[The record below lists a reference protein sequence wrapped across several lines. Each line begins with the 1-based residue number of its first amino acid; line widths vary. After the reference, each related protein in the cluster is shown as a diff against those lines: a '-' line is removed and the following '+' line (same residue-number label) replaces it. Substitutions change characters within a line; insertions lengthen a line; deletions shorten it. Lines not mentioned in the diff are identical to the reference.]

1 MTTPHPGN
9 GQGRH
14 EGARNQR
21 SPSPGA
27 VSAETRDRRHRFL
40 RLLTFWLR
48 PAFVLRVLTR
58 FQRMVGFDR
67 AIALASSALTALIPI
82 AILVGSVLN
91 RGDAH
96 RIADQIISRYGL
108 TGAGA
113 DAVREVL
120 SPTGGTGTDINLAG
134 VVLLVFAALS
144 FSRGVQR
151 MFEQAW
157 DLKPLSVRNSI
168 NDLTWIAGL
177 VAYFG
182 VSWSVHSLLDH
193 SRVQIL
199 ANAVMLPASAV
210 FFAWGGRI
218 LSARRIG
225 WRQLAPFG
233 VLVATMI
240 SICLT
245 CGAIYLPHLF
255 SSYASRYGVIGAVLA
270 MISAL
275 FILMVVIVT
284 CAAVGREVSDELE
297 RIERGERPPDD
308 EIRQEWNA
316 LIDEAR
322 LRTQTLRDRVDRWRH
337 RHDEADR
344 PPPT

>member
-1 MTTPHPGN
+1 
-9 GQGRH
+9 
-14 EGARNQR
+14 
-21 SPSPGA
+21 
-27 VSAETRDRRHRFL
+27 VSSAQSDRHRIR

-82 AILVGSVLN
+82 AILLGSVLN
-91 RGDAH
+91 QGDAH
-96 RIADQIISRYGL
+96 RVADHIISRYGL

-113 DAVREVL
+113 EAVREVL
-120 SPTGGTGTDINLAG
+120 SPAGGTSTDISVIG
-134 VVLLVFAALS
+134 VFLLVFAALS

-157 DLKPLSVRNSI
+157 DLKPLSVRNTV

-182 VSWSVHSLLDH
+182 VSWWVHSLLDH
-193 SRVQIL
+193 SRVQIA

-210 FFAWGGRI
+210 FFAWSARI
-218 LSARRIG
+218 LSAKRIG

-233 VLVATMI
+233 VLVAALVA
-240 SICLT
+240 ICLT
-245 CGAIYLPHLF
+245 CGAIYLPRLF

-284 CAAVGREVSDELE
+284 GAAAGREVSVELD
-297 RIERGERPPDD
+297 RIKAGERPPDD
-308 EIRQEWNA
+308 EIQQEWKV
-316 LIDEAR
+316 LIDQAR
-322 LRTQTLRDRVDRWRH
+322 LRTQTLRDRIHRWRH
-337 RHDEADR
+337 RHDAVK
-344 PPPT
+344 PPS

>member
-1 MTTPHPGN
+1 
-9 GQGRH
+9 
-14 EGARNQR
+14 
-21 SPSPGA
+21 
-27 VSAETRDRRHRFL
+27 VSAETRPDRHRIR

-58 FQRMVGFDR
+58 FQKMVGFDR

-82 AILVGSVLN
+82 AILLGSLLN
-91 RGDAH
+91 KGDAH
-96 RIADQIISRYGL
+96 RVADQIISRYGL

-120 SPTGGTGTDINLAG
+120 SPAGGTGTDISLIG
-134 VVLLVFAALS
+134 VFLLVVASLS

-157 DLKPLSVRNSI
+157 DLKPLSVRNTL

-182 VSWSVHSLLDH
+182 LSWGLHSVLDR
-193 SRVQIL
+193 SRVQIA
-199 ANAVMLPASAV
+199 ANAIMLPFSAV
-210 FFAWGGRI
+210 FFIWGGRI
-218 LSARRIG
+218 LSAKRIG

-233 VLVATMI
+233 ILVSVLVAI
-240 SICLT
+240 GLT
-245 CGAIYLPHLF
+245 CAAIYLPHLF

-275 FILMVVIVT
+275 FVLMMVIVT
-284 CAAVGREVSDELE
+284 SAAVGREVSLELE

-308 EIRQEWNA
+308 EIRREWNA

-322 LRTQTLRDRVDRWRH
+322 LRTQTLRDRVGRWRH
-337 RHDEADR
+337 RHDAAE
-344 PPPT
+344 PPT

>member
-1 MTTPHPGN
+1 VTAPQGGN
-9 GQGRH
+9 GNGR
-14 EGARNQR
+14 E
-21 SPSPGA
+21 
-27 VSAETRDRRHRFL
+27 RRHRIR

-82 AILVGSVLN
+82 AILAGSVLGQ
-91 RGDAH
+91 GDAH
-96 RIADQIISRYGL
+96 RVANEIIARYGL

-120 SPTGGTGTDINLAG
+120 SPTGGTGTEISVVG
-134 VVLLVFAALS
+134 VILLVFAALS

-157 DLKPLSVRNSI
+157 DLKPLSVRNTG
-168 NDLTWIAGL
+168 NDLLWLAGL
-177 VAYFG
+177 VAYFAF
-182 VSWSVHSLLDH
+182 SWWVHSLLDH
-193 SRVQIL
+193 SKVEIT
-199 ANAVMLPASAV
+199 ANAVMVPASAL
-210 FFAWGGRI
+210 FFVWGGRT
-218 LSARRIG
+218 LSAKRIG

-233 VLVATMI
+233 ILVA
-240 SICLT
+240 SLVAVCLT
-245 CGAIYLPHLF
+245 CGAVYLPHLF

-275 FILMVVIVT
+275 FILMVVIVAS
-284 CAAVGREVSDELE
+284 AAVGREVSDELA
-297 RIERGERPPDD
+297 RIERGEQPPDD

-322 LRTQTLRDRVDRWRH
+322 LRTQTLRERIDRWRH
-337 RHDEADR
+337 RHDAPE
-344 PPPT
+344 PPAGGPSGAERD

>member
-1 MTTPHPGN
+1 
-9 GQGRH
+9 
-14 EGARNQR
+14 
-21 SPSPGA
+21 
-27 VSAETRDRRHRFL
+27 VSAETRSDRRRIR

-82 AILVGSVLN
+82 AILIGSLLN
-91 RGDAH
+91 QGDAH
-96 RIADQIISRYGL
+96 RVADHIISRYGL

-120 SPTGGTGTDINLAG
+120 SPTGGTGTDISLIG
-134 VVLLVFAALS
+134 VFLLVVAALS

-157 DLKPLSVRNSI
+157 DLKPLSVRNTV

-182 VSWSVHSLLDH
+182 FSWWIHSLLDH
-193 SRVQIL
+193 SRVQIA

-210 FFAWGGRI
+210 FFAWSGRV
-218 LSARRIG
+218 LTAKRIG

-233 VLVATMI
+233 ILVSVMV

-284 CAAVGREVSDELE
+284 CAAIGHEVSDELK

-308 EIRQEWNA
+308 EIQQEWNA
-316 LIDEAR
+316 LIDQAR
-322 LRTQTLRDRVDRWRH
+322 LRTQTLRDRVQRWRH
-337 RHDEADR
+337 RHDAAD
-344 PPPT
+344 PPS

>member
-1 MTTPHPGN
+1 
-9 GQGRH
+9 
-14 EGARNQR
+14 
-21 SPSPGA
+21 
-27 VSAETRDRRHRFL
+27 VSAETRSERHRVR

-91 RGDAH
+91 QGDAH
-96 RIADQIISRYGL
+96 RVAEQIISRYGL

-113 DAVREVL
+113 DAVRDVL
-120 SPTGGTGTDINLAG
+120 APTGGASTDISLIG
-134 VVLLVFAALS
+134 VFLLLVAALS

-157 DLKPLSVRNSI
+157 DLKPLSVRNTG
-168 NDLTWIAGL
+168 NDLTWIVGL

-182 VSWSVHSLLDH
+182 LSWWVHSLLDH
-193 SRVQIL
+193 SRVQIA
-199 ANAVMLPASAV
+199 ANAVMVPASVV
-210 FFAWGGRI
+210 FFVWSGRI
-218 LSARRIG
+218 LSAKRLG

-233 VLVATMI
+233 ILVAALGA
-240 SICLT
+240 ICLT
-245 CGAIYLPHLF
+245 CGAIYLPRLF

-284 CAAVGREVSDELE
+284 CAATGREVSDELD
-297 RIERGERPPDD
+297 RIRRGERPPDD

-316 LIDEAR
+316 LVDEAR
-322 LRTQTLRDRVDRWRH
+322 VRTQTLRDRVHRWRH
-337 RHDEADR
+337 RQDAAE
-344 PPPT
+344 PPS

>member
-1 MTTPHPGN
+1 
-9 GQGRH
+9 
-14 EGARNQR
+14 
-21 SPSPGA
+21 
-27 VSAETRDRRHRFL
+27 VSAETRSDRRRIR

-82 AILVGSVLN
+82 AILIGSLLN
-91 RGDAH
+91 QGDAH
-96 RIADQIISRYGL
+96 RVADHIISRYGL

-113 DAVREVL
+113 DAVRQVL
-120 SPTGGTGTDINLAG
+120 SPAGGAGTDISLIG
-134 VVLLVFAALS
+134 VFLLVVAALS

-157 DLKPLSVRNSI
+157 DLKPLSVRNTV

-182 VSWSVHSLLDH
+182 FSWWIHSLLDH
-193 SRVQIL
+193 SRVQIA

-210 FFAWGGRI
+210 FFAWSGRV
-218 LSARRIG
+218 LTAKRIG

-233 VLVATMI
+233 ILVSVMV

-284 CAAVGREVSDELE
+284 CAAIGHEVSAELK

-308 EIRQEWNA
+308 EIQQEWNA
-316 LIDEAR
+316 LIDQAR
-322 LRTQTLRDRVDRWRH
+322 LRTQTLRDRVQRWRH
-337 RHDEADR
+337 RHDAAD
-344 PPPT
+344 PPS

>member
-1 MTTPHPGN
+1 
-9 GQGRH
+9 
-14 EGARNQR
+14 
-21 SPSPGA
+21 
-27 VSAETRDRRHRFL
+27 VSAQTRGDRHRIR

-67 AIALASSALTALIPI
+67 AIALASSSLTALIPI
-82 AILVGSVLN
+82 AILLGSVLN

-96 RIADQIISRYGL
+96 RVADQIIARYGL

-113 DAVREVL
+113 EAVREVL
-120 SPTGGTGTDINLAG
+120 SPAGGTGTDISLIG
-134 VVLLVFAALS
+134 VFLLVVAALS

-157 DLKPLSVRNSI
+157 DLKPLSVRNTV

-182 VSWSVHSLLDH
+182 VSWGVHSLLDR
-193 SRVQIL
+193 SRVQIA
-199 ANAVMLPASAV
+199 ANVVMLPVSAV

-218 LSARRIG
+218 LSARRIS
-225 WRQLAPFG
+225 WRQLAPFAI
-233 VLVATMI
+233 LVSAMVA
-240 SICLT
+240 ICLT

-275 FILMVVIVT
+275 FILMVVVVT
-284 CAAVGREVSDELE
+284 CAAVGREVSDELD
-297 RIERGERPPDD
+297 RIKRGERPPDD
-308 EIRQEWNA
+308 EIQQEWKA

-322 LRTQTLRDRVDRWRH
+322 LRTQTLRDRVHRWRH
-337 RHDEADR
+337 RHDPAEP

>member
-1 MTTPHPGN
+1 MVNAQT
-9 GQGRH
+9 Q
-14 EGARNQR
+14 
-21 SPSPGA
+21 S
-27 VSAETRDRRHRFL
+27 DRRRIR

-48 PAFVLRVLTR
+48 PAFVLRSLTR

-96 RIADQIISRYGL
+96 RLAEQLISRYGL

-113 DAVREVL
+113 DAVRNVL
-120 SPTGGTGTDINLAG
+120 APTGGTGTDISLIG
-134 VVLLVFAALS
+134 VFLLVVAALS

-157 DLKPLSVRNSI
+157 DLKPLSVRNTI

-177 VAYFG
+177 LAYFG
-182 VSWSVHSLLDH
+182 LSWWVHSLLDH
-193 SRVQIL
+193 GRVQII
-199 ANAVMLPASAV
+199 ANAAMVPASVV
-210 FFAWGGRI
+210 FFVCSGWI
-218 LSARRIG
+218 LSARRLG
-225 WRQLAPFG
+225 RKQLLPFG
-233 VLVATMI
+233 VLVSVLVAI
-240 SICLT
+240 ALI
-245 CGAIYLPHLF
+245 CGAIYLPRLF

-275 FILMVVIVT
+275 FILMLVIVAS
-284 CAAVGREVSDELE
+284 AAVGREVSDELE
-297 RIERGERPPDD
+297 RIKRGERPPDD

-322 LRTQTLRDRVDRWRH
+322 LRTQTFRDRIHRWRH
-337 RHDEADR
+337 RHDEAEPD
-344 PPPT
+344 PPV

>member
-1 MTTPHPGN
+1 MPPGD
-9 GQGRH
+9 GQGR
-14 EGARNQR
+14 GDRVAM
-21 SPSPGA
+21 
-27 VSAETRDRRHRFL
+27 SAESQSDRHRIT

-48 PAFVLRVLTR
+48 PVFVLRVLNR

-67 AIALASSALTALIPI
+67 AIALASSSLTALIPI

-96 RIADQIISRYGL
+96 RLAEQIISRYGL

-113 DAVREVL
+113 GAVRDVL
-120 SPTGGTGTDINLAG
+120 SPASGTSTDISVTG
-134 VVLLVFAALS
+134 VFLLLIAALS

-157 DLKPLSVRNSI
+157 DLKSLSVRNTI
-168 NDLTWIAGL
+168 NDVTWIAGL
-177 VAYFG
+177 VAYVGF
-182 VSWSVHSLLDH
+182 SWWIHSLLDH
-193 SRVQIL
+193 TRVQIA
-199 ANAVMLPASAV
+199 ANAIMLPASAV
-210 FFAWGGRI
+210 FFTWSGRI
-218 LSARRIG
+218 LTAKRLG

-233 VLVATMI
+233 ILVSVLGA
-240 SICLT
+240 ICLT
-245 CGAIYLPHLF
+245 CGAIYLPRLF

-284 CAAVGREVSDELE
+284 SAAVGREVSDELD
-297 RIERGERPPDD
+297 RIKRGERPPDD

-316 LIDEAR
+316 LIAEAR
-322 LRTQTLRDRVDRWRH
+322 LRTETLRDRVQRWRH
-337 RHDEADR
+337 RRDAPE
-344 PPPT
+344 PPG

>member
-1 MTTPHPGN
+1 MSAQT
-9 GQGRH
+9 
-14 EGARNQR
+14 R
-21 SPSPGA
+21 S
-27 VSAETRDRRHRFL
+27 DRYRIR

-67 AIALASSALTALIPI
+67 SIALASSALTALIPI

-96 RIADQIISRYGL
+96 RLAEQIISRYGL

-113 DAVREVL
+113 NAVRDVL
-120 SPTGGTGTDINLAG
+120 APTGGTSTDISLIG
-134 VVLLVFAALS
+134 VLLLLVAALS

-157 DLKPLSVRNSI
+157 DLKPLSVRNTV
-168 NDLTWIAGL
+168 NDVTWLAGL
-177 VAYFG
+177 VVYVG
-182 VSWSVHSLLDH
+182 LSWWVHSLLDH
-193 SRVQIL
+193 SRVQIV
-199 ANAVMLPASAV
+199 ANAVVLPASVV
-210 FFAWGGRI
+210 FFVWSGRV
-218 LSARRIG
+218 LSARRLG

-233 VLVATMI
+233 ILVSVLGA
-240 SICLT
+240 ICLT
-245 CGAIYLPHLF
+245 CGAVYLPRLF

-275 FILMVVIVT
+275 FILMVVIVAS
-284 CAAVGREVSDELE
+284 AAVGREMSDELD
-297 RIERGERPPDD
+297 RIKRGERPPDD

-322 LRTQTLRDRVDRWRH
+322 LRTQTLRDRVNRWRH
-337 RHDEADR
+337 RHDEAG
-344 PPPT
+344 PPS

>member
-1 MTTPHPGN
+1 VTSA
-9 GQGRH
+9 Q
-14 EGARNQR
+14 AR
-21 SPSPGA
+21 S
-27 VSAETRDRRHRFL
+27 DRHRIR

-82 AILVGSVLN
+82 AILLGSVLDK
-91 RGDAH
+91 GDAH
-96 RIADQIISRYGL
+96 RVADHIVSRYGL

-113 DAVREVL
+113 EAVRQVL
-120 SPTGGTGTDINLAG
+120 SPAGGAGTDISLIG
-134 VVLLVFAALS
+134 VFLLVVAALS

-157 DLKPLSVRNSI
+157 DLKPLSVRNTV

-177 VAYFG
+177 VLYFG
-182 VSWSVHSLLDH
+182 FSWWVHSLLDR
-193 SRVQIL
+193 SRVQIA
-199 ANAVMLPASAV
+199 ANAVMLPASAA
-210 FFAWGGRI
+210 FLAWSGRI
-218 LSARRIG
+218 LTAKRIG
-225 WRQLAPFG
+225 WKQLAPFG
-233 VLVATMI
+233 ILGAVLVA
-240 SICLT
+240 ICLI

-275 FILMVVIVT
+275 FILMVVIVAGT
-284 CAAVGREVSDELE
+284 AVGREVSDELD
-297 RIERGERPPDD
+297 RIRRGQRPPED

-322 LRTQTLRDRVDRWRH
+322 LRSQTLRDRVARWRH
-337 RHDEADR
+337 RHDRKE
-344 PPPT
+344 PPS

>member
-1 MTTPHPGN
+1 VAPAID
-9 GQGRH
+9 GR
-14 EGARNQR
+14 EV
-21 SPSPGA
+21 A
-27 VSAETRDRRHRFL
+27 VSAETQSDRHRI
-40 RLLTFWLR
+40 RRQLTFWLR

-82 AILVGSVLN
+82 AILLGSLLN

-96 RIADQIISRYGL
+96 RVADQIISRYGL

-120 SPTGGTGTDINLAG
+120 SPTGGTGTDISLIG
-134 VVLLVFAALS
+134 VFLLVVAALS

-157 DLKPLSVRNSI
+157 DLKPLSVRNTV
-168 NDLTWIAGL
+168 NDLTWITGL

-182 VSWSVHSLLDH
+182 VSWGVHSLLDR
-193 SRVQIL
+193 SRVQIV
-199 ANAVMLPASAV
+199 ANIVMLPVSAV
-210 FFAWGGRI
+210 FLAGSGRI
-218 LSARRIG
+218 LTARRLG

-233 VLVATMI
+233 ILASALVA
-240 SICLT
+240 ICLT

-284 CAAVGREVSDELE
+284 CAAVGREVSDELA
-297 RIERGERPPDD
+297 RIDRGERPPDD
-308 EIRQEWNA
+308 EIQQEWSA
-316 LIDEAR
+316 LIAEAR
-322 LRTQTLRDRVDRWRH
+322 LRTQTLRDRIDRWRH
-337 RHDEADR
+337 RQDPVE
-344 PPPT
+344 PPSE

>member
-1 MTTPHPGN
+1 MARVVTQVPGLAPAVA
-9 GQGRH
+9 GG
-14 EGARNQR
+14 GV
-21 SPSPGA
+21 A
-27 VSAETRDRRHRFL
+27 VSSAEAQGDQQRIR

-82 AILVGSVLN
+82 AILAGSVLS
-91 RGDAH
+91 RGDAN
-96 RIADQIISRYGL
+96 RVADHIISRYGL

-113 DAVREVL
+113 DALREVL
-120 SPTGGTGTDINLAG
+120 SPTGGTGTDISVAG
-134 VVLLVFAALS
+134 VFLLVFAALS
-144 FSRGVQR
+144 FSRGAQR

-157 DLKPLSVRNSI
+157 DLKPLSVRNTI

-177 VAYFG
+177 VAYFAF
-182 VSWSVHSLLDH
+182 SWWIHSLLDR
-193 SRVQIL
+193 SRVQIV
-199 ANAVMLPASAV
+199 ANAVMLPASVV
-210 FFAWGGRI
+210 FLAWGGRV
-218 LSARRIG
+218 LSAKRIS

-233 VLVATMI
+233 IVASILVA
-240 SICLT
+240 ICLT
-245 CGAIYLPHLF
+245 CGAVYLPHLF

-275 FILMVVIVT
+275 FILMVVIVA
-284 CAAVGREVSDELE
+284 CAAVGREVSDELD

-316 LIDEAR
+316 MIEEAR
-322 LRTQTLRDRVDRWRH
+322 LRTQTLRDRVHRWRH
-337 RHDEADR
+337 RHDATE
-344 PPPT
+344 PPP